1 MKVLHVSAG
10 NLFGGIES
18 MLLAFAEV
26 PPEQSGLQHS
36 FALCF
41 DERLATELRALGRPV
56 HLLGPVRMSR
66 PVSAHTARR
75 RLHALLNEGVDVVI
89 CHAPWSQAI
98 FGSVIRRR
106 GVPLAFWAHDRMTGR
121 HWTERLAALV
131 PPDLV
136 ICNSAFTE
144 TTRATVYPT
153 VRSAVVHPA
162 ARFADP
168 TRARRFVRMSLDT
181 PQDAVVIM
189 QASRCEPWK
198 GHRLL
203 LEALATMRDVPGWI
217 WWVAGGAQRPH
228 EVSYVAELRDS
239 AARASIGDRVRWLGH
254 RPDVATLMA
263 SADLYCQANL
273 EPEPFGLAFVEA
285 LAAALPV
292 VSVRQGGVC
301 EIVDDTCGVLVPPG
315 EAASLAHALTRLVT
329 DVEARCA
336 LAGAAPARAHQLARP
351 LVQSHRLRDV
361 LASLVA
367 RHAGGG
373 RWEMAG

>member
-10 NLFGGIES
+10 NLFGGVES

-26 PPEQSGLQHS
+26 PREESGLQHS

-41 DERLATELRALGRPV
+41 DERLATELRALGQPV
-56 HLLGPVRMSR
+56 HLLGPVRLSR
-66 PVSAHTARR
+66 PVSAHSARR
-75 RLHALLNEGVDVVI
+75 RLHAVLNEGFDVVI

-106 GVPLAFWAHDRMTGR
+106 GVPLVFWAHDRMTGR

-144 TTRATVYPT
+144 TTRATMYPA

-162 ARFADP
+162 ARFVTP
-168 TRARRFVRMSLDT
+168 NRERRFVRMSLDT
-181 PQDAVVIM
+181 PHDAVVVL

-198 GHRLL
+198 GHRQLL
-203 LEALATMRDVPGWI
+203 AALSTMRDVPGWT
-217 WWVAGGAQRPH
+217 WWIAGGAQRPH
-228 EVSYVAELRDS
+228 EHAYLTELRES
-239 AARASIGDRVRWLGH
+239 AARAGIGDRVRWLGH
-254 RPDVATLMA
+254 RADVATLMA
-263 SADLYCQANL
+263 AADLYCQANV

-285 LAAALPV
+285 LAAGVPV

-301 EIVDDTCGVLVPPG
+301 EIVDETCGVLVPPG
-315 EAASLAHALTRLVT
+315 DVTALGHTLTQLVSSA
-329 DVEARCA
+329 DARRA
-336 LAGAAPARAHQLARP
+336 LAVGAPARARHLAGP
-351 LVQSHRLRDV
+351 LSQSHRLKEV
-361 LASLVA
+361 LASL
-367 RHAGGG
+367 AGGRAG
-373 RWEMAG
+373 MGPWEMAG

>member
-1 MKVLHVSAG
+1 MRVLHVSAG

-26 PPEQSGLQHS
+26 AREQAGLQHS

-41 DERLATELRALGRPV
+41 DERLATELRALGQPV

-75 RLHALLNEGVDVVI
+75 RLRVLLDEGFDVVI

-106 GVPLAFWAHDRMTGR
+106 GVPLAFWAHDRLTGR

-144 TTRATVYPT
+144 TTRASVYPT

-162 ARFADP
+162 ARFVMP
-168 TRARRFVRMSLDT
+168 SRERRFVRMSLDT
-181 PQDAVVIM
+181 PPDAVVIL

-198 GHRLL
+198 GHRQLID
-203 LEALATMRDVPGWI
+203 ALSTMRDVPRWM

-228 EVSYVAELRDS
+228 EQAYLAELRDS
-239 AARASIGDRVRWLGH
+239 AARAGLEDRVRWLGH
-254 RPDVATLMA
+254 RADVPTLMA
-263 SADLYCQANL
+263 AADLYCQANV

-285 LAAALPV
+285 LAAGTPV

-301 EIVDDTCGVLVPPG
+301 EIVDETCGVLVPPG
-315 EAASLAHALTRLVT
+315 DVTALGR
-329 DVEARCA
+329 A
-336 LAGAAPARAHQLARP
+336 LAQLVSSADARHVLAAGAPARARRISHP
-351 LVQSHRLRDV
+351 LSQSHRLQAV

-367 RHAGGG
+367 NRGGTG
-373 RWEMAG
+373 SWEMAG